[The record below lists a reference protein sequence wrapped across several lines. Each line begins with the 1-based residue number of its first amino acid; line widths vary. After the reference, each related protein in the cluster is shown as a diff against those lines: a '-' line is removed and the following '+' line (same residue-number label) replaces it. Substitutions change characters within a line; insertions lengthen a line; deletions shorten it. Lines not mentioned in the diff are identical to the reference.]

1 MLIIKLNRYFEI
13 YTQNNVGLNLEF
25 GLKPQTGEILELFKK
40 FENIWQNT
48 IWNLIQDQP
57 KIEILFIIGSQA
69 GFTDARVISIWLNS
83 LSVFNQGFDILIAKH
98 LEYHQNPDDDTY
110 LKSNIINITQNL
122 KWTKTLES
130 AIYTRE
136 PSINLPNSKH

>member
-1 MLIIKLNRYFEI
+1 MLIFKLNRNFEI
-13 YTQNNVGLNLEF
+13 YSKDQSILNLE
-25 GLKPQTGEILELFKK
+25 LSIKTQTGEILELFKK

-48 IWNLIQDQP
+48 IWGLIQNQP

-83 LSVFNQGFDILIAKH
+83 LSLFDQGSEILIAKH
-98 LEYHQNPDDDTY
+98 LEYNQNPDDENY
-110 LKSNIINITQNL
+110 LKSNISTITQNL
-122 KWTKTLES
+122 KWAKTLES

-136 PSINLPNSKH
+136 PSINQPKH